1 MTDGSG
7 LLFFSVPG
15 LRTKC
20 QKPIFKR
27 KMWPLPAKAGP
38 CVDNAQADF
47 HIFDF
52 CLLIA
57 VSWNFGYLPKINIK

>member
-1 MTDGSG
+1 MSKTHIQEKN
-7 LLFFSVPG
+7 VAP
-15 LRTKC
+15 
-20 QKPIFKR
+20 P
-27 KMWPLPAKAGP
+27 PAKAGP